1 MSKTSARSSRR
12 SLSASLRGL
21 GDRNVSVIERRTDN
35 QVSAQIAKARDR
47 SKDRSVEPGINL
59 AEDIDWANDVRPER
73 TRHAVHRAVGVTTLS
88 GLPLWDCTI
97 AASCHPATHGF
108 CERQFVQC
116 ADDKTVT
123 RIEVRKATTSDQVIA
138 VLDHDSLSAEGVVIE

>member
-1 MSKTSARSSRR
+1 MIKNVKDFSAQFQAKSLGKSR
-12 SLSASLRGL
+12 GF
-21 GDRNVSVIERRTDN
+21 GDRNVRVIERRTDN

-47 SKDRSVEPGINL
+47 SKDSVEPGIN
-59 AEDIDWANDVRPER
+59 RPR
-73 TRHAVHRAVGVTTLS
+73 ILIGPTTSGLSVPATPFTVLLVVTTLS

-97 AASCHPATHGF
+97 AQAAIRRPIGF

-138 VLDHDSLSAEGVVIE
+138 VLGHDS